1 MLKNLPLLMAMLLIG
16 SGIMVITLTTSLPQ
30 IIELFLLSI
39 GAILNIWSMIGLI
52 LHLGVQK
59 LNKNFNE

>member
-1 MLKNLPLLMAMLLIG
+1 MAMLLIG